1 MYTED
6 ANGEEVVYNGSAE
19 HIDRATRGEK
29 LERVYDCSGCEK
41 AFTREEHLKRHAKQ
55 HTDEPVHRCEV
66 QGCDKFFTRKERL
79 TRHYKVVHLGQEA
92 PRPFWCNT
100 CGKEFQ
106 RKEHLQRHERNI
118 HQQGGSTDL
127 QNNVPSD
134 PELRMSPQMEAMNMQ
149 APPSQVS
156 APPSIVPHSMPAFL
170 TAARSM
176 PLPGTLSARH
186 EPNMSRP
193 DRAQG
198 QEEPAGALH
207 CTWEG
212 CTKTY
217 SRKEHLT
224 KHLKAH
230 QGVEP
235 ERPYFCRECGK
246 SFTRKEHLLRHTRGH
261 TGETP
266 FGCPGMIRFRS
277 NKTIYVSFSDCAKQF
292 ARKEHLKRHMR
303 VHTGEHPYPCSECGR
318 FVDDHAKENRSDHDN
333 VQILWSAR
341 KAAKAPGDTWNT

>member
-1 MYTED
+1 M
-6 ANGEEVVYNGSAE
+6 
-19 HIDRATRGEK
+19 
-29 LERVYDCSGCEK
+29 
-41 AFTREEHLKRHAKQ
+41 KRHAKQ

-66 QGCDKFFTRKERL
+66 QGCEKFFTRKERL

-118 HQQGGSTDL
+118 HQQGGSTD
-127 QNNVPSD
+127 QANNDNNDS
-134 PELRMSPQMEAMNMQ
+134 EMRMSPPMEAMNMQ

-156 APPSIVPHSMPAFL
+156 GPPSIVPHSMPAFL

-176 PLPGTLSARH
+176 PLPGTLAARH

-193 DRAQG
+193 DPMRSDRDG
-198 QEEPAGALH
+198 QEDPAGALH

-212 CTKTY
+212 CTKSY

-266 FGCPGMIRFRS
+266 FGCPGKSVTQI
-277 NKTIYVSFSDCAKQF
+277 NKIMHALLRLCQTICPERA
-292 ARKEHLKRHMR
+292 
-303 VHTGEHPYPCSECGR
+303 SETS
-318 FVDDHAKENRSDHDN
+318 HASSH
-333 VQILWSAR
+333 W
-341 KAAKAPGDTWNT
+341 

>member
-1 MYTED
+1 
-6 ANGEEVVYNGSAE
+6 
-19 HIDRATRGEK
+19 
-29 LERVYDCSGCEK
+29 
-41 AFTREEHLKRHAKQ
+41 
-55 HTDEPVHRCEV
+55 
-66 QGCDKFFTRKERL
+66 
-79 TRHYKVVHLGQEA
+79 
-92 PRPFWCNT
+92 
-100 CGKEFQ
+100 
-106 RKEHLQRHERNI
+106 
-118 HQQGGSTDL
+118 
-127 QNNVPSD
+127 
-134 PELRMSPQMEAMNMQ
+134 MSPQMEAMNMQ

-193 DRAQG
+193 DRVQG

-266 FGCPGMIRFRS
+266 FGCPGMIRFGS
-277 NKTIYVSFSDCAKQF
+277 NETIICIVFRLCQAICPE
-292 ARKEHLKRHMR
+292 R
-303 VHTGEHPYPCSECGR
+303 TSETS
-318 FVDDHAKENRSDHDN
+318 HASSH
-333 VQILWSAR
+333 W
-341 KAAKAPGDTWNT
+341 